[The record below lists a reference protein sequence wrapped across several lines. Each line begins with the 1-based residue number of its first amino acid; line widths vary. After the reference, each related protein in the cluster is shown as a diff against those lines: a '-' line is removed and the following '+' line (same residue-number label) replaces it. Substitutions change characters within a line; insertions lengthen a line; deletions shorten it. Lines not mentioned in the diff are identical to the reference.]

1 MWIIGAVISIGILL
15 FGAEILFPDA
25 VHIFNYSMSDKVFS
39 ELVEDKHYHAAV
51 AFIDIKKDYQP
62 DDENIVE
69 FYYNLA
75 DCYVNTGDYP
85 NALEQYGK
93 LHSYLDTTF
102 KEECP

>member
-51 AFIDIKKDYQP
+51 AFIDIKK
-62 DDENIVE
+62 IIS
-69 FYYNLA
+69 L
-75 DCYVNTGDYP
+75 TMKI
-85 NALEQYGK
+85 L
-93 LHSYLDTTF
+93 
-102 KEECP
+102 